1 MPFHGATT
9 IGVATTGLNTFLKC
23 GPRAASKAWAAR
35 SQRTVAAV
43 AAKGNTMYSKL
54 ALAATTIGFSQ
65 TFVNIRTTRAKKRF
79 VIFGNINT
87 ENSLGH

>member
-23 GPRAASKAWAAR
+23 GPRAVSKAWAAR

-54 ALAATTIGFSQ
+54 ALAATTIGFLKPISSYAPL
-65 TFVNIRTTRAKKRF
+65 VPRN
-79 VIFGNINT
+79 V
-87 ENSLGH
+87 L